1 MESIDGLSP
10 TISIE
15 QKTTSRNPRSTVATQ
30 TEIYDY
36 LRLLFA
42 RIGTPYCYRCG
53 KIIERQSAQEIVQ
66 QLMKDVQDT
75 KVMLLAPLV
84 RGRKGEYRIRD
95 LRLVAGNPNT
105 EVLHKES
112 GCVFRLDPRTV
123 YFSPREITERD
134 RLSSVVRDSERI
146 MVMFSGVGP
155 IPIRVAKRHKRVN
168 VTAIELNPQ
177 AHNYCIENI
186 HLNRVGDRIKA
197 IKGDV
202 REVCPK
208 LGKDFDRI
216 IMPLPK
222 GAHKFLDVALPLLKN
237 KGILHMYHW
246 ASEEDPFSKAEI
258 HISSAAEKEER
269 KVQFVDR
276 VKISQYSP
284 GTWKIR
290 LDAKFI

>member
-1 MESIDGLSP
+1 M
-10 TISIE
+10 
-15 QKTTSRNPRSTVATQ
+15 SRNLREELTTFIPKDKIDLVTRSFDIYGSKQKAVAVL
-30 TEIYDY
+30 EIAKELVEFDEH
-36 LRLLFA
+36 
-42 RIGTPYCYRCG
+42 I
-53 KIIERQSAQEIVQ
+53 AQAV
-66 QLMKDVQDT
+66 MKFNKNV
-75 KVMLLAPLV
+75 VSVLAKDS
-84 RGRKGEYRIRD
+84 GRKGKYRIRD

-155 IPIRVAKRHKRVN
+155 IPIRVAKSHKRVN
-168 VTAIELNPQ
+168 VIAIELNPQ
-177 AHNYCIENI
+177 AHNYCVENI

-246 ASEEDPFSKAEI
+246 ASEEDLFSKAEI